1 MAAQASSPSCKSL
14 LLITKA
20 IVNNTQLKGQLLILN
35 YSPTEIHGVIRG
47 RPDIQVRPLQ
57 INLKI
62 TSKLFLMPKEE
73 VERVLLSNL
82 NFNGSKKALI
92 LDVTKAID
100 MMRDYDINHMKPK
113 FSEIKCKLIIPDFML
128 EQDIHEEFKAEE
140 EQEGNFD
147 DARDIIIIDITI
159 R

>member
-1 MAAQASSPSCKSL
+1 
-14 LLITKA
+14 
-20 IVNNTQLKGQLLILN
+20 
-35 YSPTEIHGVIRG
+35 
-47 RPDIQVRPLQ
+47 
-57 INLKI
+57 
-62 TSKLFLMPKEE
+62 MPKEE

>member
-1 MAAQASSPSCKSL
+1 M
-14 LLITKA
+14 
-20 IVNNTQLKGQLLILN
+20 
-35 YSPTEIHGVIRG
+35 
-47 RPDIQVRPLQ
+47 PDIQVKPFQ

-82 NFNGSKKALI
+82 NFNGQKKSLI
-92 LDVTKAID
+92 LDVTKTID

-113 FSEIKCKLIIPDFML
+113 FSEIKCKLVIPDYML
-128 EQDIHEEFKAEE
+128 NKDVHDEETKQEE
-140 EQEGNFD
+140 EETAN
-147 DARDIIIIDITI
+147 ARDVVIIDITI